1 MMRGMRGL
9 RHKRLALCQ
18 QYQPM
23 AKSKIGRA
31 RQLAKRALRRANQR
45 GDEAGMAAAKAKLR
59 TLHEQTQKARK
70 PPTPKKVGAGPRPGI
85 TWDQVRRINSWRRL
99 HGYHE
104 SEQLAERMARDR
116 DE

>member
-1 MMRGMRGL
+1 
-9 RHKRLALCQ
+9 
-18 QYQPM
+18 M

-59 TLHEQTQKARK
+59 TLHEQTQKAR
-70 PPTPKKVGAGPRPGI
+70 VAQERGRQAGLRGAALQRAKY
-85 TWDQVRRINSWRRL
+85 DKFALARMKRA
-99 HGYHE
+99 HAE